1 MQIWLKDAQTTISR
15 EIKLTSKKVVKSQIR
30 GTESLEKKLCA
41 RSAQL
46 EHLVRGVLKLT
57 DGRDE
62 QSLANQIIYN
72 LGSMC
77 DVMKEVHQCLR
88 LRLEQLQETLEKM
101 AIEPPTG
108 SARDFLTDLEDIPSI
123 KDETDSKSR
132 PPLLEEFLE
141 STSGKTKS
149 INKIYENEKTFEN
162 TFESM
167 IYERYKKNEPVGDVT
182 VPVKKLSAW
191 SASTGC
197 GSGILLIPNG
207 SSGEK
212 EDDEKTYFEHDDLK
226 DGDNDENR
234 HEEYRDILY
243 KNTGHT
249 IDDNYESHDYQTNH
263 RCGQTN
269 NLFDDKYYQAT
280 EKAKDDNNKKQ
291 DVELTIE
298 NDEETTNSQN
308 NQYKNDNIFLD
319 YPSEDDEEN
328 TESKSN
334 QTDKTNVDKQNGSS
348 DSVQK
353 DIAPKKEEEGIGTR
367 ENIFLTK
374 TMRAPQKKEMFLISL
389 CRI

>member
-1 MQIWLKDAQTTISR
+1 M
-15 EIKLTSKKVVKSQIR
+15 
-30 GTESLEKKLCA
+30 
-41 RSAQL
+41 
-46 EHLVRGVLKLT
+46 
-57 DGRDE
+57 
-62 QSLANQIIYN
+62 
-72 LGSMC
+72 
-77 DVMKEVHQCLR
+77 
-88 LRLEQLQETLEKM
+88 
-101 AIEPPTG
+101 
-108 SARDFLTDLEDIPSI
+108 
-123 KDETDSKSR
+123 
-132 PPLLEEFLE
+132 
-141 STSGKTKS
+141 
-149 INKIYENEKTFEN
+149 
-162 TFESM
+162 
-167 IYERYKKNEPVGDVT
+167 
-182 VPVKKLSAW
+182 
-191 SASTGC
+191 
-197 GSGILLIPNG
+197 IPNG

-234 HEEYRDILY
+234 QEEYRDTLY
-243 KNTGHT
+243 KKTGHT

-269 NLFDDKYYQAT
+269 NVFDDKYYQAT

-328 TESKSN
+328 TESKSS
-334 QTDKTNVDKQNGSS
+334 QIDKTNVDKQNGSS